1 MFANLLRF
9 FAVFFIAVNLVGCTA
24 EQKDIIAWGSTEEYD
39 DFLWEKFIPD
49 TLTHTIAFEF
59 NKDAQ
64 RYGSAV
70 TLGVFKR
77 NDNGKFVPVDP
88 AELEIFVNGAKQENI
103 RITPDKESVKV
114 GFVLGRAAEA
124 KAQHWYFRVVDMGG
138 MDRINDIEAAD
149 LKSDDA
155 VLGEIVVVKKHIWN
169 PVALVL
175 FWILITLLALLLL
188 WFSMGR
194 NQVYPK
200 FRGGSIVIEYGKGAF
215 YKVVKVGG
223 CKKLVCTRGSKP
235 ESALSQLFTGKVIYV
250 TDKLG
255 PWVSDVTFEPATRRR
270 IRLRYKTADFIAD
283 SNLLN
288 KGEVYNLKSI
298 SDGTEIKLTIQ

>member
-1 MFANLLRF
+1 MFANLLRL
-9 FAVFFIAVNLVGCTA
+9 FAVFFVAVNLIGCTA
-24 EQKDIIAWGSTEEYD
+24 EEKDIVAWGSTKEYD
-39 DFLWEKFIPD
+39 DFLWEDFIPD
-49 TLTHTIAFEF
+49 TLTRTIAFEF

-103 RITPDKESVKV
+103 RITPDMDSVKV

-124 KAQHWYFRVVDMGG
+124 KGHHWYFRAIDMGG
-138 MDRINDIEAAD
+138 MDRINDIEVAD
-149 LKSDDA
+149 LRSDDA
-155 VLGEIVVVKKHIWN
+155 VLSEIVVVKKHIWN

-175 FWILITLLALLLL
+175 FWVLIVLLALLLL
-188 WFSMGR
+188 WFGMGR

-200 FRGGSIVIEYGKGAF
+200 FRGGSIVVEYGNF
-215 YKVVKVGG
+215 YKVLRIGG
-223 CKKLVCTRGSKP
+223 CKQVVCTKGGTKQ
-235 ESALSQLFTGKVIYV
+235 ESALSQLFTGKVLYMK
-250 TDKLG
+250 DPAG
-255 PWVSDVTFEPATRRR
+255 PWVSDVVFTPSSRKR
-270 IRLRYKTADFIAD
+270 IRLRYKTADFTAD
-283 SNLLN
+283 SNLLS

>member
-1 MFANLLRF
+1 MFANLLRL
-9 FAVFFIAVNLVGCTA
+9 FAVFFVAVNLIGCTA
-24 EQKDIIAWGSTEEYD
+24 EEKDIVAWGSTKEYD
-39 DFLWEKFIPD
+39 DFLWEDFIPD
-49 TLTHTIAFEF
+49 TLTRTIAFEF

-77 NDNGKFVPVDP
+77 SDNGKFVPVDP

-103 RITPDKESVKV
+103 RITPDMDSVKV

-124 KAQHWYFRVVDMGG
+124 KGHHWYFRAIDMGG
-138 MDRINDIEAAD
+138 MDRINDIEVAD
-149 LKSDDA
+149 LRSDDA
-155 VLGEIVVVKKHIWN
+155 VLSEIVVVKKHIWN

-175 FWILITLLALLLL
+175 FWVFIVLLALLLL
-188 WFSMGR
+188 WFGMGR

-200 FRGGSIVIEYGKGAF
+200 FRGGSIVVEYGNF
-215 YKVVKVGG
+215 YKVLRIGG
-223 CKKLVCTRGSKP
+223 CKQVVCTKGGTKQ
-235 ESALSQLFTGKVIYV
+235 ESALSQLFTGKVLYMKDS
-250 TDKLG
+250 TG
-255 PWVSDVTFEPATRRR
+255 PWVSDVVFSPSSRKR
-270 IRLRYKTADFIAD
+270 IRLRYKTADFTAD
-283 SNLLN
+283 SNLLS